1 MYGKE
6 GKRADY
12 TPYSCMKVI
21 TSSVGPGEH
30 HGCPFKHSDDIRL
43 RQKLTDAQVTS
54 KGSCVIIINDY

>member
-21 TSSVGPGEH
+21 NSSVGPGDH
-30 HGCPFKHSDDIRL
+30 HGCPFKHSDATPL
-43 RQKLTDAQVTS
+43 RVKLVDAGIPQD
-54 KGSCVIIINDY
+54 G